1 MEEFESATVPRGMP
15 ASASGT
21 LSPNPWDL
29 SLSRLNMASVYLQ
42 TGRQREA
49 VAELQKDAAESHRG
63 LIELMYLG
71 HALGVSGA
79 RAEGQKVLEEIL
91 GLSQRRYVPPDY
103 IAVVY
108 EGLGERD
115 RALQWFEKAC
125 AERSINGWIPPDPQL
140 DQIRTEPRF
149 KNLMQRMGLPQ

>member
-1 MEEFESATVPRGMP
+1 MP

-29 SLSRLNMASVYLQ
+29 SLSRQNMASVYLQ

-49 VAELQKDAAESHRG
+49 VAELQKDAAESPHG
-63 LIELMYLG
+63 LK
-71 HALGVSGA
+71 
-79 RAEGQKVLEEIL
+79 KVLEEIL

-125 AERSINGWIPPDPQL
+125 AERSINGW
-140 DQIRTEPRF
+140 
-149 KNLMQRMGLPQ
+149 